1 MIKEIKDKI
10 NQLITLKNNETN
22 EIVRSYNEWAI
33 SGIEGWVENLLKNLY
48 FDTIQN
54 VKFDLLYD
62 IEWKNLILE
71 YYFPSLEKLP
81 TYKDESKTGKILRH
95 SDAAMKKLYD
105 KYISSLC
112 IRLLYEIYNNDSKN
126 YIDWIVFNWIVTSID
141 KSNWHERTDCILSVS
156 SEKKDIKNIVLEN
169 IDPKETIKSL
179 HWICATSLSSLTP
192 VAPISTINK
201 NDKRFVEWYNVID
214 SLNDSVNIACMDWQ
228 DFENLIRDLFEKI
241 YWEKWWEVKI
251 TQASRDWWVDAIA
264 FDPDPVTW
272 WKILIQ
278 AKRYTNVVW
287 VWAVRD
293 LAWAVHHEWAM
304 KWILVTT
311 SNFWHDAMKFV
322 AKEPIS
328 LINWQ
333 NLLSLLNKYWY
344 HAHIDIK
351 EARKILKE
359 QEKK

>member
-1 MIKEIKDKI
+1 M
-10 NQLITLKNNETN
+10 
-22 EIVRSYNEWAI
+22 Y
-33 SGIEGWVENLLKNLY
+33 
-48 FDTIQN
+48 DTYSFSI
-54 VKFDLLYD
+54 
-62 IEWKNLILE
+62 
-71 YYFPSLEKLP
+71 
-81 TYKDESKTGKILRH
+81 
-95 SDAAMKKLYD
+95 
-105 KYISSLC
+105 C
-112 IRLLYEIYNNDSKN
+112 IRILSEIYNADYKN
-126 YIDWIVFNWIVTSID
+126 YIDWVVFNWIVTSID

-156 SEKKDIKNIVLEN
+156 TEKKDIKDIILEN
-169 IDPKETIKSL
+169 IDPKETIRSL
-179 HWICATSLSSLTP
+179 HWVCATSLSTLTP
-192 VAPISTINK
+192 VPPISTIDK

-241 YWEKWWEVKI
+241 YWEKWWEVKV
-251 TQASRDWWVDAIA
+251 TQASRDGWVDAVA

-351 EARKILKE
+351 EARKLLKE
-359 QEKK
+359 QEKKS